1 MLKSQYSSYD
11 YEAGVDEAGRGSL
24 AGPVTASA
32 VILPKG
38 YKNRNLNDSKKI
50 SPINREKLR
59 IEIEKDAI
67 AYSIV
72 NISSETIDKK
82 NILNATFIAMNSALE
97 KLKIP
102 PKFIIVDGNRF
113 KNYLDIPFKCII
125 KGDQKYL
132 NIAAAS
138 ILAKTYRDNIMQEL
152 HLNHPIYKWFN
163 NKGYGTREHRESIIK
178 YGRTKFHRKTYKLK
192 EEQLKLDIW

>member
-192 EEQLKLDIW
+192 EEQLKLDI